1 MSRMQTRTPF
11 FEDIAKAMEG
21 AMGLGQAAAA
31 EARTAV
37 RAQGDRMVAEFDL
50 VRRDEMDAQ
59 VAVLKAEIATLRAEV
74 ARLSGEPSTGCARPT
89 HDVG

>member
-1 MSRMQTRTPF
+1 MPPMQTRAPF

-31 EARTAV
+31 EARTAF
-37 RAQGDRMVAEFDL
+37 RAQGDRMAAEFDL

-59 VAVLKAEIATLRAEV
+59 LAVLRAEIAALRVDV
-74 ARLSGEPSTGCARPT
+74 ARLSGEPSTAGARPS